1 MLMEMNFPH
10 RRTNRATTAKGSDYA
25 LIVAAAASRQLR
37 GVTARLATANVT
49 AGLEETDSIDAR
61 IFYFGQKN
69 RKAASYVGG
78 AFLPAKRAFS
88 ASNRI
93 YENSVYLDAS
103 ANGKSAQLDIG
114 VSDEPAAMRGM
125 ED

>member
-49 AGLEETDSIDAR
+49 VGVEET
-61 IFYFGQKN
+61 N
-69 RKAASYVGG
+69 SYVGG
-78 AFLPAKRAFS
+78 AFLPAKRASS